1 MSLLWLSAF
10 SELQQYGIAVTDP
23 VGFPDVVAAGVEP
36 EICVAMFCAVPL
48 AVSQHSFKNV
58 RNGTVVS
65 PTIAC
70 RQDDDISIPRFARI
84 AIPAVAIARDIPVPF
99 RLRFEVARLRSIVV
113 GCDAYYC
120 FAGGIVSVVVD
131 WYIAKESE
139 EDYEDCND
147 GNRQDYGPRSGLLA
161 KALRQGLELGVMS
174 SLVAIAVHANPQ
186 LRMGHSPP
194 RRRRKTLHFFVACET
209 GRMMKS

>member
-84 AIPAVAIARDIPVPF
+84 AIPAVAIAWDIPIPF

-120 FAGGIVSVVVD
+120 FAGGVVSVVVD
-131 WYIAKESE
+131 WYIAKEPE
-139 EDYEDCND
+139 EDYENCDD
-147 GNRQDYGPRSGLLA
+147 GNGQDYGPGSGLLA
-161 KALRQGLELGVMS
+161 YTATGARIGSDVKSGGNCGPRVPTIAHGALTSETPTKDP
-174 SLVAIAVHANPQ
+174 AFFCC
-186 LRMGHSPP
+186 LRD
-194 RRRRKTLHFFVACET
+194 R
-209 GRMMKS
+209 